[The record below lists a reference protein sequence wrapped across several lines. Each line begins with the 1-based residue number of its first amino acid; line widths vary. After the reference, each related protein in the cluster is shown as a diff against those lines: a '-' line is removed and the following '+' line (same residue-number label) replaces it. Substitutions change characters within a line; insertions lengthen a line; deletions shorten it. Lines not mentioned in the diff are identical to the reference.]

1 MVGAKQLTEMETSHQ
16 RSLKALDRAL
26 FFSQGEFSL
35 VLVRCNYHSLQQRVL
50 EELRELAQDRYTIR
64 ELELPSS
71 ATTLYTT
78 IQNYEHRTSCPPV
91 SSHPALIIFGLES
104 VDALED
110 LLTSSNQVRDEF
122 RKRMPFPL
130 VLWVNDEVLEK
141 LVLFAPDFAS
151 WAAAP
156 IKFEITTDELI
167 GLLRQKTDTLFTTL
181 LHPKQNRDSLW
192 QISNHH
198 STLHLTTD
206 NRSRVELEA
215 ALSDLRRRQ
224 QLIGPQL
231 KAGLQFLLGQYEHAR
246 DEIDSAL
253 DHYRQ
258 SLKFWQASQN
268 LEGEGL
274 LLLYIGWC
282 YCRQADLHRSHNVR
296 NWREATHHLEQA
308 IDAFEQAQRQDLVAQ
323 FITQL
328 AEVWQYL
335 EGWDHLR
342 VIAQKSLHL
351 HQIYGSPLQLAQ
363 DHGFLAE
370 VAIRHSRWGDAKNQA
385 RKALS
390 LLINVLEGREMGR
403 WGDGEMGRWGD
414 GEEKGDKED
423 KEDKGDIPNSQFPI
437 PNFQF
442 PIPNSQ
448 FPISNSQIT
457 NNHGFLLNQLYQ
469 LYLVKSQQR
478 LAMQLDARQQLSQ
491 ARKELQHDIELSDY
505 NSRIQRY
512 LYLLESL
519 RELYFEQKCYLE
531 AFRLKQEQRL
541 VEQLYGFRAFIGA
554 NRLQPQRLITNQ
566 SLPAEEQQEIIAREI
581 AASGRQQDVNRLIER
596 LSLPKDQ
603 LIVIHGQSGV
613 GKSSIVSAGL
623 VPTLKNRALGDRIGL
638 PIVVQ
643 VYTDWVRELG
653 KSLHK
658 ALLEFG
664 SQEREE
670 LINLVFQEERIDQRQ
685 IQAIL
690 EQLRQNSDNN
700 LLTILIF
707 DQLEEFFLEYGNQS
721 QKVVFYEFLENC
733 LNLPFVKVIFSIRD
747 ESLHHLL
754 EIEQFQIE
762 VIDNNILDK
771 NIRYPLDNF
780 LLSDAHAV
788 IHHLTERAHFYLEP
802 ALIDELV
809 RDLAGEMSVVRPI
822 ELQVVGAQLQSEN
835 ITTLAE
841 YQQHGP
847 KEKLVERFLEKVI
860 KDCGSENEEFAWL
873 VLYLLTDEHNNRP
886 VKTHEE
892 LTELSGIEAKT
903 LDLILEIL
911 EKSGLVFLFSEI
923 TDYRYQL
930 VHDYLVGFIRQKQ
943 QSSNEAELLLEIEAL
958 RETEQQLRAALREKE
973 LKTQLAQATAQQR
986 KLTEQLNQ
994 VLQQRL
1000 REERIR
1006 GLVLALLTVISGI
1019 LGTWAFI
1026 SENNSQL
1033 IALSASS
1040 EALLSDNSTFDAL
1053 LTSLPAGKQLQKSW
1067 RATAEAQTRVV
1078 TALQQAVYSVR
1089 ERNRLQGH
1097 TDWVSSVSFSPDG
1110 ELMASGSKDSSI
1122 KLWNKDGSLLQD
1134 LPGHEAGVHSVSF
1147 SPDGKIIAS
1156 AGADNTIKLWKRNSN
1171 GKFEAMPEKILTG
1184 HTQPVN
1190 SINFSADGKTLAS
1203 ASWDNT
1209 VKLWSREGKLLK
1221 TLTGHTHFVLDVS
1234 FSPDGQL
1241 IASASRDKT
1250 IKLWSKDGDL
1260 LKTLTQHQKPVT
1272 SVSFSPDGD
1281 TLASASVD
1289 NTVKLWQS
1297 NGELMNTFE
1306 GHSKS
1311 VLSVNFSPDG
1321 KTLASASDDNTVK
1334 LWHLDGTGKVETLK
1348 GHGNFVQD
1356 AMFSPD
1362 GKTLASASADNTI
1375 KIWSAQ
1381 GMPQEINSHSQAVS
1395 GVSFS
1400 PDGQTIATVS
1410 WDKTIKLWSRNDRTL
1425 LQAIAQAHSEPILS
1439 VSFSPDGELL
1449 ATASEDKTVKL
1460 WQRQGD
1466 KWSTQPYET
1475 LEGHTEQVNS
1485 VSFSP
1490 DGRLLVSASNDQTVK
1505 VWRQDGIL
1513 VQTLQGHDGIVWGA
1527 NFSPDGK
1534 SIASASEDKTV
1545 KLWRR
1550 NGKDGWETQSDKTL
1564 DEKHHAS
1571 VNWVTFSPNG
1581 KLIASASDDGTVNLW
1596 KSNGSFLKT
1605 LKGHNGM
1612 VNWVTFSPNDNKI
1625 ASASDDQ
1632 TVKLWSQGGNLITTL
1647 KGHEQAVFGV
1657 SFSPDGEW
1665 LASAG
1670 QDKTVI
1676 VRNLNLDEL
1685 LDNGCQWLADY
1696 HQNNPDS
1703 DSDRACEK

>member
-1 MVGAKQLTEMETSHQ
+1 MVEAKQLADIATYNQ

-50 EELRELAQDRYTIR
+50 EDLQELAKGRYTIR

-78 IQNYEHRTSCPPV
+78 IQNYEHRTPCASV
-91 SSHPALIIFGLES
+91 LSHPALIISGLES
-104 VDALED
+104 VNALED

-122 RKRMPFPL
+122 RKRLPFPL

-156 IKFEITTDELI
+156 IKFEITTNELI
-167 GLLRQKTDTLFTTL
+167 GLLRQKADTLFTTL
-181 LHPKQNRDSLW
+181 LHPRRHRDGLW
-192 QISNHH
+192 QVATHH
-198 STLHLTTD
+198 SILNLTTD
-206 NRSRVELEA
+206 HRSRVELEA
-215 ALSDLRRRQ
+215 ALSDLKRRQ

-231 KAGLQFLLGQYEHAR
+231 KASLQFLLGQYEHAR

-282 YCRQADLHRSHNVR
+282 YCRKADLHRSQKVR
-296 NWREATHHLEQA
+296 NWQEATHHLEQA
-308 IDAFEQAQRQDLVAQ
+308 IDAFEQSKRQDIVAQ

-335 EGWDHLR
+335 EGWNHLR

-351 HQIYGSPLQLAQ
+351 HQMYGSQLQLAQ

-390 LLINVLEGREMGR
+390 LLRNEIGR

-414 GEEKGDKED
+414 GE
-423 KEDKGDIPNSQFPI
+423 DKGDIDNS
-437 PNFQF
+437 QF

-448 FPISNSQIT
+448 FPNNQQQTTNNQQQIT

-491 ARKELQHDIELSDY
+491 ARKELQQNIELSDY

-512 LYLLESL
+512 LYLLDSL

-531 AFRLKQEQRL
+531 AFRLKQEQRS

-554 NRLQPQRLITNQ
+554 NRLQPQRPITNQ
-566 SLPAEEQQEIIAREI
+566 LMPAEEQQEIIAREI
-581 AASGRQQDVNRLIER
+581 AASGRKQDVNRLIER
-596 LSLPKDQ
+596 LSRANYK

-623 VPTLKNRALGDRIGL
+623 VPVLKNQALGDRIAS

-664 SQEREE
+664 SHEREE

-685 IQAIL
+685 IQVIL

-707 DQLEEFFLEYGNQS
+707 DQLEEFFLEYSNQS
-721 QKVVFYEFLENC
+721 QKVVFYEFIRNC

-754 EIEQFQIE
+754 EIEQFNLEI
-762 VIDNNILDK
+762 IDNNILDK

-822 ELQVVGAQLQSEN
+822 ELQVVGAQLQSEQ

-860 KDCGSENEEFAWL
+860 KDCGSENEEAAWR

-886 VKTHEE
+886 LKTHEE
-892 LTELSGIEAKT
+892 LTELSKIKPKT
-903 LDLILEIL
+903 LNLILEIL

-923 TDYRYQL
+923 TDHRYQL

-943 QSSNEAELLLEIEAL
+943 QSSNEAELLLEIEEL
-958 RETEQQLRAALREKE
+958 RKTEQQLRAELREKE
-973 LKTQLAQATAQQR
+973 LKTQLAKATAQQK

-1006 GLVLALLTVISGI
+1006 GLVLALLTVVSGI

-1053 LTSLPAGKQLQKSW
+1053 LTSLPAGKQLRQSW
-1067 RATAEAQTRVV
+1067 GATPEAQTRVV

-1089 ERNRLQGH
+1089 ERNRFQGH

-1110 ELMASGSKDSSI
+1110 ELIASGSKDNSI
-1122 KLWNKDGSLLQD
+1122 KLWNTDGSLLQD

-1147 SPDGKIIAS
+1147 SPDGQIIAS
-1156 AGADNTIKLWKRNSN
+1156 SGADNSIKLWKRNST
-1171 GKFEAMPEKILTG
+1171 GKFEAMPDKILTG

-1190 SINFSADGKTLAS
+1190 SISFSSDGNTLAS

-1221 TLTGHTHFVLDVS
+1221 TLTGHTNFVLDVS
-1234 FSPDGQL
+1234 FSPDGKL

-1272 SVSFSPDGD
+1272 SVSFSADSQM
-1281 TLASASVD
+1281 LASASAD
-1289 NTVKLWQS
+1289 NTIKLWQP
-1297 NGELMNTFE
+1297 NGELINTFE

-1334 LWHLDGTGKVETLK
+1334 LWHLDGTGTVETLK

-1381 GMPQEINSHSQAVS
+1381 GMPQEIKGHSQAVS

-1460 WQRQGD
+1460 WQHQGE
-1466 KWSTQPYET
+1466 KWSTQPYKT
-1475 LEGHTEQVNS
+1475 LEGHEERVNS

-1490 DGRLLVSASNDQTVK
+1490 DGKWLVSASSDQTVK
-1505 VWRQDGIL
+1505 VWKQDGTL
-1513 VQTLQGHDGIVWGA
+1513 VQILSGHNDIIWGA
-1527 NFSPDGK
+1527 NFSPDGEF
-1534 SIASASEDKTV
+1534 IASASEDKTV

-1550 NGKDGWETQSDKTL
+1550 NATDSWETQPYKTL
-1564 DEKHHAS
+1564 DEKHNAS

-1596 KSNGSFLKT
+1596 KSNGSFFKT
-1605 LKGHNGM
+1605 LKGHNGI
-1612 VNWVTFSPNDNKI
+1612 VNWVTFSPEGNKI
-1625 ASASDDQ
+1625 ASGSDDR
-1632 TVKLWSQGGNLITTL
+1632 TVKLWSQAGNLITTV
-1647 KGHEQAVFGV
+1647 KGHQQAVYGV
-1657 SFSPDGEW
+1657 TFSPDGEW

-1670 QDKTVI
+1670 EDKTVI

-1685 LDNGCQWLADY
+1685 LTNGCQWLADY
-1696 HQNNPDS
+1696 HQNNRNS
-1703 DSDRACEK
+1703 SSDRACDAISSGK